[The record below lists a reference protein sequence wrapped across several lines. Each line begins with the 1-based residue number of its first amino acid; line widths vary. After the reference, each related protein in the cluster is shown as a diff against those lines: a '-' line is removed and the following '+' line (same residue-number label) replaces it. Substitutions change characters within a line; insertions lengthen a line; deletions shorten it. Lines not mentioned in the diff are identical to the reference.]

1 MTLFYSIVFFLIGM
15 ACGLWAGDFIDQR
28 SVKDRSE
35 ERHLDSKH
43 PPRGG
48 SGVILSNKKIKA
60 RRQGKLKKLACYLAI
75 VWVRVPSET
84 RTYMVIIDP
93 DEFNSETEGLTE
105 ARRLIDDYLSE
116 LDYEIMSIEAFE
128 AGSDYIGVSRC

>member
-15 ACGLWAGDFIDQR
+15 AVGLRLDSFIANR
-28 SVKDRSE
+28 SVKDRSDK
-35 ERHLDSKH
+35 RRLDSKH
-43 PPRGG
+43 PTRGG

-75 VWVRVPSET
+75 VWVKMPSET

-93 DEFNSETEGLTE
+93 DEFNSESERAAE
-105 ARRLIDDYLSE
+105 ARRLVDDYLSE
-116 LDYEIMSIEAFE
+116 FDHETMSVEPFVTD
-128 AGSDYIGVSRC
+128 SYYIGVSRC